1 MLLLVSGALLAVG
14 FIGGS
19 TDTVPAAGLII
30 AVLAATI
37 VVPSRFSFWFAEVF
51 PVLFCAAERITRPA
65 FLKAVRLSVGQASEA
80 SPFSMW
86 TR

>member
-1 MLLLVSGALLAVG
+1 MLLLVSGALFVVV

-37 VVPSRFSFWFAEVF
+37 VVPSRFSFWLAEVF
-51 PVLFCAAERITRPA
+51 PALFCVAERITRPA

-80 SPFSMW
+80 SPFSI
-86 TR
+86 